1 MRFLFFN
8 WFFLISVALKATDLL
23 VILTPEQYI
32 NTIIKNHPEAKQAQ
46 LLLNNAKAQLL
57 SAKGAFDPEV
67 AFNFDNKTLDGKRYF
82 QYINPSIKIPLWYGI
97 ELKAETNNVLGNN
110 TANELT
116 YGNSSLVGISL
127 PLLSG
132 LVMNKKMATLK
143 QAKNN
148 IQLSK
153 QEQILQVN
161 NLLIDA
167 TKAYWNWSMNYQI
180 YQNVLQAKQNSYERF
195 LFTKRFFEVGE
206 RPAIDTT
213 EAYTQFKLL
222 DYETQDSYYEWLKST
237 IELSYY
243 LWNENDENVF
253 IKDNVIPINLQQLNF
268 IDSLNLPSIT
278 ELETLVLKHPKLN
291 SIDIKL
297 KNLEIERKLKKQQ
310 MLPILNANYNFINNS
325 YNLFN
330 KESNQNLFTN
340 NYKIGLQFNMPL
352 LLRQS
357 RGEYKQTK
365 IKIENTRLDKI
376 IAEANIAVKVK
387 TYFNDMIALKE
398 KIKLYND
405 AFIGYNTLLKAEITR
420 LDTGESSLFLV
431 NARQNKVIEAQQK
444 LVELKTKFL
453 EYNASIYFIAGSW
466 NEIR

>member
-1 MRFLFFN
+1 MIRNILFTCFL
-8 WFFLISVALKATDLL
+8 LISFAIKANDSL
-23 VILTPEQYI
+23 VILTPEDYI
-32 NTIIKNHPEAKQAQ
+32 NTIVKFHPEAKQAKLFLQ
-46 LLLNNAKAQLL
+46 DAKAKLL
-57 SAKGAFDPEV
+57 SAKGAFDPEI
-67 AFNFDNKTLDGKRYF
+67 AFDFDNKTLDGKRYF
-82 QYINPSIKIPLWYGI
+82 QYINPSVKIPLWYGI

-161 NLLIDA
+161 NLLLDA
-167 TKAYWNWSMNYQI
+167 TKAYWNWSLNYQV
-180 YQNVLQAKQNSYERF
+180 YQNILQAKQNSFERF

-222 DYETQDSYYEWLKST
+222 EYETQNSYYDWIKST

-243 LWNENDENVF
+243 LWNENEENIF
-253 IKDNVIPINLQQLNF
+253 IKENVIPINIQQLNF
-268 IDSLNLPSIT
+268 IDSLELPSIA
-278 ELETLVLKHPKLN
+278 ELEQLISNHPKLN
-291 SIDIKL
+291 SIDLKL

-310 MLPILNANYNFINNS
+310 MLPTLNANYNFINNS
-325 YNLFN
+325 YYLFKN
-330 KESNQNLFTN
+330 ESNKNLLLN
-340 NYKIGLQFNMPL
+340 NYKIGLQFSLPL

-357 RGEYKQTK
+357 RGEYKQAK
-365 IKIENTRLDKI
+365 IKIENTSLERKLTASAIDVKI
-376 IAEANIAVKVK
+376 K
-387 TYFNDMIALKE
+387 TYLNDLLALKE
-398 KIKLYND
+398 KIRLYTD
-405 AFIGYNTLLKAEITR
+405 AYIGYNTLLKAEITR
-420 LDTGESSLFLV
+420 LNNGESSLFLV
-431 NARQNKVIEAQQK
+431 NSRQNKVIEAQQK
-444 LVELKTKFL
+444 LLELKAKFL
-453 EYNASIYFIAGSW
+453 EYNASIYFIAGQI
-466 NEIR
+466 NK

>member
-1 MRFLFFN
+1 MRILIFTCFLFLSF
-8 WFFLISVALKATDLL
+8 ALKANDSL
-23 VILTPEQYI
+23 VILTAEQYI
-32 NTIIKNHPEAKQAQ
+32 NTIVKNHPEAKQAK
-46 LLLNNAKAQLL
+46 LLLQNAKAELL
-57 SAKGAFDPEV
+57 SAKGAFDPV
-67 AFNFDNKTLDGKRYF
+67 IAFNFDNKTLDGKRYF
-82 QYINPSIKIPLWYGI
+82 QYINPSVKIPLWYGI

-132 LVMNKKMATLK
+132 LVMNKKMAVLK

-153 QEQILQVN
+153 QEQIIAIN
-161 NLLIDA
+161 ELLTSAIK
-167 TKAYWNWSMNYQI
+167 TYWNWSLNYQT
-180 YQNVLQAKQNSYERF
+180 YLNFSKAKQISYDRF
-195 LFTKRFFEVGE
+195 LFTKRFYEVGE

-222 DYETQDSYYEWLKST
+222 EYETQNAYYDWLKST
-237 IELSYY
+237 IELSFY
-243 LWNENDENVF
+243 LWNENEENVF
-253 IKDNVIPINLQQLNF
+253 VKENVIPINIQQFNF
-268 IDSLNLPSIT
+268 IDSLQLPSIA
-278 ELETLVLKHPKLN
+278 ELEQLVLKHPKLN
-291 SIDIKL
+291 SLDIKL

-310 MLPILNANYNFINNS
+310 LLPTLNANYNFINNS
-325 YNLFN
+325 YNLFRN
-330 KESNQNLFTN
+330 ESNKNLLVN
-340 NYKIGLQFNMPL
+340 NYKIGIQFNMPL
-352 LLRQS
+352 LFRQS

-376 IAEANIAVKVK
+376 LAEANISVKVK

-398 KIKLYND
+398 KIKLYTD
-405 AFIGYNTLLKAEITR
+405 AFIGYNTLLNAEITR
-420 LDTGESSLFLV
+420 LNNGESSLFLI

-444 LVELKTKFL
+444 LIELKTKFL

-466 NEIR
+466 TEIK

>member
-1 MRFLFFN
+1 MRVL
-8 WFFLISVALKATDLL
+8 LLIISCVLTISVKANDTAT
-23 VILTPEQYI
+23 VLTPEQYI
-32 NTIIKNHPEAKQAQ
+32 QTIVKFHPFAKQAQ
-46 LLLNNAKAQLL
+46 LFLQEAKAQLL
-57 SAKGAFDPEV
+57 SAKGALDPEI
-67 AFNFDNKTLDGKRYF
+67 AFDFDNKTLDGKRYF
-82 QYINPSIKIPLWYGI
+82 QYINPSVKIPLWYGI

-161 NLLIDA
+161 NLLTDA
-167 TKAYWNWSMNYQI
+167 TKAYWNWALNYQL
-180 YQNVLQAKQNSYERF
+180 YQNILQAKQISYDRF
-195 LFTKRFFEVGE
+195 LFTKRFYEVGE

-222 DYETQDSYYEWLKST
+222 EYETQNAYYDWLKST

-243 LWNENDENVF
+243 LWNENEENVF
-253 IKDNVIPINLQQLNF
+253 VKENVIPINIQQFNF
-268 IDSLNLPSIT
+268 IDSLQLPSIA
-278 ELETLVLKHPKLN
+278 ELEQLVLKHPKLN
-291 SIDIKL
+291 SLDIKL

-310 MLPILNANYNFINNS
+310 LLPTLNANYNFINNS
-325 YNLFN
+325 FNLFRN
-330 KESNQNLFTN
+330 ESNKNLLVN
-340 NYKIGLQFNMPL
+340 NYKIGIQFNMPL
-352 LLRQS
+352 LFRQS

-376 IAEANIAVKVK
+376 LAEANIAVKVK

-398 KIKLYND
+398 KIKLYTD
-405 AFIGYNTLLKAEITR
+405 AFIGYNTLLNAEISR
-420 LDTGESSLFLV
+420 LNNGESSLFLI

-466 NEIR
+466 TEIK